1 MIKCL
6 TYYVPYVLSTLL
18 SKSTYKLD
26 LKTKFESTC
35 FQKGGRDVPRPHLSS
50 EIALPLILLIW
61 SICLKKLLWG
71 QFTLREHS
79 PSSQL
84 GPQHQVAH
92 PPHDGICLSRIF
104 VLAGLRKE
112 QKV

>member
-79 PSSQL
+79 PSSQPDPL
-84 GPQHQVAH
+84 HQAAH
-92 PPHDGICLSRIF
+92 PPHDGICLSRTY